1 MKSGVDEN
9 GSDRGND
16 WVDGLS
22 MKREGLAERGTRIA
36 LTLGMLL
43 MVSVSGMR
51 GIGYGS
57 VTGEN
62 AGDAGH
68 SLAAGGNEENVGLGS
83 RAEKSTG
90 MTDMSEMA
98 GAVLS
103 TDDLGKKTAPARLA
117 QDEPEL
123 EMQGD
128 VLTYGGLAVTIPDGI
143 EAKRL
148 DAQDS
153 GNIFD
158 LGHFLSDGS
167 KGRILDL
174 CGAQDEYA
182 DRVGGDGI
190 EVYLALPPRVRLMHY
205 RAVYES
211 ETALLCAFFD
221 LLPEA
226 AGRRMYA
233 DEEKREYA
241 YRLEQDG
248 YLYLFLV
255 RGEEVCLVQ
264 ETVEEEDCSFG
275 QLFSDGMARW
285 REDGGT
291 VGFWKKPDAFT
302 YRKIVPEEGISLFYA
317 SEREAD
323 GARLRL
329 YREGYYGKPCQEI
342 GGYIK
347 AERDI
352 RVGDMNFDG
361 CPDLTGYAD
370 IFLWNRKMKGYERA
384 QADIPF
390 YYLYHRQFPETA
402 SFWGNSTYQA
412 SKNEDSVRQAEA
424 IWQWEGNTL
433 VKKRE
438 CAVSDVEEGVR
449 VRAYEDTGRVLFD
462 ETFST
467 EEWEQEEQGRVLWL
481 YRQFYDGMVPEAVY
495 GVEHRLEGGQ
505 KHIPQGFLDEIGGMM
520 AAGEDSVVLSKLWD
534 GKGVSHLKGM
544 AVGRA
549 LTEEETVSLAEKDM
563 AVRQQV
569 QRAARYSYRYTVLEA
584 DCDNDGRKDLVWALD
599 GPFIGGTSGNVEY
612 VYLQGQ
618 QDGSYAET
626 DSFFETRE
634 TFYAVSYEGKNYLL
648 YEGIEPLT
656 MVYNGY
662 IVRSYADGKL
672 AEEARVYEVF
682 DRYEKPWVWAATG
695 YEELTAVM
703 AEKCDALKG
712 QFDEGEMIEGGAEQ
726 RTGRESEQPSAY
738 EMVSYRCDLDNDGKE
753 EKYSKWVR
761 ELNFFDGGVHL
772 EFDVTEEGAA
782 EEDALEGIEG
792 VDAQDSGGNSGLA
805 ILTEELESST
815 DTPVALW
822 AEEYGG
828 KNIVYELCLTGL
840 YDYKIT
846 GWLVEESDC
855 NRVCEIAVDAAYR
868 VRQDRKTVF

>member
-57 VTGEN
+57 VTEEN

-123 EMQGD
+123 EMLGD

-390 YYLYHRQFPETA
+390 IICITGSFPRRRPFGEIQPIRHLKMRIRCGRQRQF
-402 SFWGNSTYQA
+402 GN
-412 SKNEDSVRQAEA
+412 
-424 IWQWEGNTL
+424 
-433 VKKRE
+433 
-438 CAVSDVEEGVR
+438 
-449 VRAYEDTGRVLFD
+449 
-462 ETFST
+462 
-467 EEWEQEEQGRVLWL
+467 
-481 YRQFYDGMVPEAVY
+481 
-495 GVEHRLEGGQ
+495 
-505 KHIPQGFLDEIGGMM
+505 
-520 AAGEDSVVLSKLWD
+520 
-534 GKGVSHLKGM
+534 GKGILWSKRGSVPCLM
-544 AVGRA
+544 WRRA
-549 LTEEETVSLAEKDM
+549 
-563 AVRQQV
+563 
-569 QRAARYSYRYTVLEA
+569 
-584 DCDNDGRKDLVWALD
+584 
-599 GPFIGGTSGNVEY
+599 
-612 VYLQGQ
+612 
-618 QDGSYAET
+618 
-626 DSFFETRE
+626 
-634 TFYAVSYEGKNYLL
+634 
-648 YEGIEPLT
+648 
-656 MVYNGY
+656 
-662 IVRSYADGKL
+662 
-672 AEEARVYEVF
+672 
-682 DRYEKPWVWAATG
+682 
-695 YEELTAVM
+695 
-703 AEKCDALKG
+703 
-712 QFDEGEMIEGGAEQ
+712 
-726 RTGRESEQPSAY
+726 
-738 EMVSYRCDLDNDGKE
+738 
-753 EKYSKWVR
+753 
-761 ELNFFDGGVHL
+761 
-772 EFDVTEEGAA
+772 
-782 EEDALEGIEG
+782 
-792 VDAQDSGGNSGLA
+792 
-805 ILTEELESST
+805 
-815 DTPVALW
+815 
-822 AEEYGG
+822 
-828 KNIVYELCLTGL
+828 
-840 YDYKIT
+840 
-846 GWLVEESDC
+846 
-855 NRVCEIAVDAAYR
+855 
-868 VRQDRKTVF
+868 

>member
-1 MKSGVDEN
+1 M
-9 GSDRGND
+9 
-16 WVDGLS
+16 
-22 MKREGLAERGTRIA
+22 MIREGLIERGIRIA

-51 GIGYGS
+51 GAGYGS

-68 SLAAGGNEENVGLGS
+68 GLAAGGNEEN
-83 RAEKSTG
+83 
-90 MTDMSEMA
+90 A
-98 GAVLS
+98 GRGTADNVWK
-103 TDDLGKKTAPARLA
+103 KKTAALSAENLGARTAGAELT
-117 QDEPEL
+117 QDEPEVEL
-123 EMQGD
+123 QGN
-128 VLTYGGLAVTIPDGI
+128 VLTYGGLCVAFPEEI
-143 EAKRL
+143 ELERVE
-148 DAQDS
+148 AQDN

-158 LGHFLSDGS
+158 NGRFLSDGS

-174 CGAQDEYA
+174 CGAQNVYA

-190 EVYLALPPRVRLMHY
+190 EVYLTLPPRVRLMHY

-226 AGRRMYA
+226 AGCRMYA
-233 DEEKREYA
+233 DEEKKEYA

-255 RGEEVCLVQ
+255 QGEEVCLVQ
-264 ETVEEEDCSFG
+264 EIVEEEDCSFG

-302 YRKIVPEEGISLFYA
+302 YRKIMPEEGISLFYA

-323 GARLRL
+323 GTTLRL
-329 YREGYYGKPCQEI
+329 YREGYYEKPCQEI

-352 RVGDMNFDG
+352 RVGDVNFDG

-370 IFLWNRKMKGYERA
+370 IFLWDRQTKTYVRA
-384 QADIPF
+384 QADISF
-390 YYLYHRQFPETA
+390 YYLYHRQFPETE

-412 SKNEDSVRQAEA
+412 CKNDDSVRQAEA
-424 IWQWEGNTL
+424 VWQWDGNVL

-449 VRAYEDTGRVLFD
+449 VRAYEDTGRILFD

-467 EEWEQEEQGRVLWL
+467 EEWEQEEQGRVLRL

-495 GVEHRLEGGQ
+495 GVEHRLESGQ

-534 GKGVSHLKGM
+534 GKGVSHLKSM
-544 AVGRA
+544 AGGRE
-549 LTEEETVSLAEKDM
+549 LTEEEAVSLAEKDM

-569 QRAARYSYRYTVLEA
+569 QRAAHYGYRYTVLEA

-599 GPFIGGTSGNVEY
+599 GPFIGGTSGSVEY

-618 QDGSYAET
+618 QDGAYAET
-626 DSFFETRE
+626 DSFSETRE

-672 AEEARVYEVF
+672 AEEASVYEVF
-682 DRYEKPWVWAATG
+682 DRYEKPRVWAATG
-695 YEELTAVM
+695 YEELTAVL

-712 QFDEGEMIEGGAEQ
+712 QFDEGEVIEGGAE
-726 RTGRESEQPSAY
+726 RRVNKESEQPSAY

-753 EKYSKWVR
+753 EQYSKWVR

-772 EFDVTEEGAA
+772 EFDVTEENAA
-782 EEDALEGIEG
+782 KEDALEGIEG
-792 VDAQDSGGNSGLA
+792 VDGQDGGENGGLA

-815 DTPVALW
+815 DMPVALW

-828 KNIVYELCLTGL
+828 KNIVYALCLTGM

-868 VRQDRKTVF
+868 VQQDRKIVF